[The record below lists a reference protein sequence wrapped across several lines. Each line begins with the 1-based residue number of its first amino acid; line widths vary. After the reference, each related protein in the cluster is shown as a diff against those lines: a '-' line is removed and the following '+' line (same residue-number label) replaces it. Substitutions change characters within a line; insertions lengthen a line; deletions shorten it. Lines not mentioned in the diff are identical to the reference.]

1 MEIEEMSLEQLYD
14 FREQLMADI
23 AELDEKMPFDEGSD
37 AFANWADA
45 HEELEDTLDDVV
57 DRIEELGGTLQ

>member
-37 AFANWADA
+37 AFENWADA